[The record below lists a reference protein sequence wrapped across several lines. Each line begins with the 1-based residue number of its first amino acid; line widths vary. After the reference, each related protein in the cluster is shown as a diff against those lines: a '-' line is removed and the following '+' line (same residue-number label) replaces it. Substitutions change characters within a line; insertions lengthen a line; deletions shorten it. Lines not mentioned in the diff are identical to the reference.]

1 MYKKQQDAQ
10 IQRFYSAATCKCRQL
25 SRSTNKLHSYTVTR
39 PPAEADSY
47 RVRCPRGTTVLKFKH
62 FVPRPP
68 ATADSYRVRPNK
80 LYSYPRHAAT
90 CGRRQLSRSTNKLY
104 TYTVT
109 RPPADAGSYRARC
122 RRGTK
127 IRKFKHFVPRPPA
140 SADSYR
146 ARPNKFVPTPS
157 RGHLR
162 IHFVPRPPASAD
174 SYRVR
179 PTSFIP
185 TPSRGHLRTQAAI
198 ALNVIEARR
207 SANSNVLVPRPPAS
221 ADSYRA
227 RPNKFFLHR
236 HAATCGRRQLSR

>member
-1 MYKKQQDAQ
+1 MSKRHQDPQ
-10 IQRFYSAATCKCRQL
+10 IQTFCSAATCKCRQL
-25 SRSTNKLHSYTVTR
+25 SRSTKQIRSYTVTRPPAHTFCSAATCQCRQLSRSTNKLHSYIVTR

-47 RVRCPRGTTVLKFKH
+47 RVRCPRGTTVLKLK
-62 FVPRPP
+62 
-68 ATADSYRVRPNK
+68 
-80 LYSYPRHAAT
+80 
-90 CGRRQLSRSTNKLY
+90 
-104 TYTVT
+104 
-109 RPPADAGSYRARC
+109 
-122 RRGTK
+122 
-127 IRKFKHFVPRPPA
+127 
-140 SADSYR
+140 
-146 ARPNKFVPTPS
+146 
-157 RGHLR
+157 
-162 IHFVPRPPASAD
+162 HFVPRPPASAD

-179 PTSFIP
+179 QTSYIP

>member
-1 MYKKQQDAQ
+1 MFLRYFPLPLIMHTKPHSNLNPHPPES
-10 IQRFYSAATCKCRQL
+10 ITATSSL
-25 SRSTNKLHSYTVTR
+25 SHKR
-39 PPAEADSY
+39 
-47 RVRCPRGTTVLKFKH
+47 
-62 FVPRPP
+62 
-68 ATADSYRVRPNK
+68 
-80 LYSYPRHAAT
+80 
-90 CGRRQLSRSTNKLY
+90 
-104 TYTVT
+104 
-109 RPPADAGSYRARC
+109 RC
-122 RRGTK
+122 RRGLSNK
-127 IRKFKHFVPRPPA
+127 
-140 SADSYR
+140 
-146 ARPNKFVPTPS
+146 KFVPTPS